1 MKESKESKRSRGGQV
16 SQQVEKSAYSKV
28 KKETVDTSTLIPSGS
43 TMLNLACTDN
53 PHGAFVLGRIVT
65 LPGGSASG
73 KTMLMLT
80 MLAEC
85 ANDKRFDDYDLIY
98 DDGEETCDG
107 FDIPYLFGSKLVDRV
122 IAPQYNENDE
132 PLHSETIQDFKANI
146 LIKAKDKKPFI
157 YILDSLDSLT
167 TDEELKKEYRQALI
181 KAKDPDAVKELKG
194 SYKTEKAKA
203 IGETLRMINSQI
215 KHTKSALFIVQ
226 QERANIGV
234 MFGSKKTTSGGK
246 APFFYSTHQVW
257 LNMKTSITKEV
268 KKLKRKTGNTITA
281 KVKKNKVT
289 GKLRDVEFDI
299 YYDYGLDCVGS
310 CVDFLV
316 SSGYWKKSGKII
328 LANDLDLEEPK
339 NKLVEKIESEGLQ
352 KKLQEVTG
360 KAWLE
365 IEDALKLNRNRRFK

>member
-1 MKESKESKRSRGGQV
+1 MEGRKRRRSLSEQV
-16 SQQVEKSAYSKV
+16 KKSAE
-28 KKETVDTSTLIPSGS
+28 KKIEKKTIDTSTLIPSGS
-43 TMLNLACTDN
+43 TMLNLACSDSSL
-53 PHGAFVLGRIVT
+53 GAFALGRIVT

-85 ANDKRFDDYDLIY
+85 IQDKRFDDYDLIY

-107 FDIPYLFGSKLVDRV
+107 FDIKYLFGSKLVSRAT
-122 IAPQYNENDE
+122 APHYDENGE

-146 LIKAKDKKPFI
+146 LMRVKNDKPFI

-167 TDEELKKEYRQALI
+167 TDEELEKEYRQALT
-181 KAKDPDAVKELKG
+181 KAKNPDAVKELKG

-203 IGETLRMINSQI
+203 IGETLRMINNKL

-234 MFGSKKTTSGGK
+234 TFGSKKTTSGGM

-257 LNMKTSITKEV
+257 LNSKVTIIKEV
-268 KKLKRKTGNTITA
+268 KKQKRKTGNKIIA
-281 KVKKNKVT
+281 KVTKNKIT

-299 YYDYGLDCVGS
+299 FYDYGLDDIAS
-310 CVDFLV
+310 CVDFLI
-316 SSGYWKKSGKII
+316 SSNHWKKIGASID
-328 LANDLDLEEPK
+328 AQELDLLVPK
-339 NKLVEKIESEGLQ
+339 NVLIKKIEDNKWQ
-352 KKLQEVTG
+352 KQLQEITD
-360 KAWLE
+360 KIWLE
-365 IEDALKLNRNRRFK
+365 IEESLRLDRKRRF

>member
-1 MKESKESKRSRGGQV
+1 MANRRRRKLSE
-16 SQQVEKSAYSKV
+16 QVEESAN
-28 KKETVDTSTLIPSGS
+28 KKIERKEIDTSILIPSGN
-43 TMLNLACTDN
+43 TMLNLACSDN
-53 PHGAFVLGRIVT
+53 PFGAFALGRIVT

-85 ANDKRFDDYDLIY
+85 ANDERFDDYNLIY

-107 FDIPYLFGSKLVDRV
+107 FDIEYLFGTKLANRI
-122 IAPQYNENDE
+122 IAPQYDENTE
-132 PLHSETIQDFKANI
+132 SIYSETIQDFKANI
-146 LIKAKDKKPFI
+146 LTKVKAKESFI

-203 IGETLRMINSQI
+203 IGETLRMINNQL

-234 MFGSKKTTSGGK
+234 TFGLTKTTSGGM

-257 LNMKTSITKEV
+257 LNKKATLTKTI
-268 KKLKRKTGNTITA
+268 KKQERKTGNKVIA
-281 KVKKNKVT
+281 KVTKNKIT
-289 GKLRDVEFDI
+289 GKLRDVEFDT
-299 YYDYGLDCVGS
+299 YYDYGIDDLSS
-310 CVDFLV
+310 CIDFLV
-316 SSGYWKKSGKII
+316 SAGHWKKTDAII
-328 LANDLDLEEPK
+328 CAYDLDLSDSK
-339 NKLVEKIESEGLQ
+339 KDLIEKIEDKRLQ
-352 KKLQEVTG
+352 NEVQVITG
-360 KAWLE
+360 NVWLE
-365 IEDALKLNRNRRFK
+365 IEESLRLNRSRRFE

>member
-1 MKESKESKRSRGGQV
+1 MQRRRRKLSE
-16 SQQVEKSAYSKV
+16 QVEESAG
-28 KKETVDTSTLIPSGS
+28 KKIERKKIDNSILIPSGS

-53 PHGAFVLGRIVT
+53 PYGAFALGRIVT

-85 ANDKRFDDYDLIY
+85 VNDKRFDDYDLIY

-107 FDIPYLFGSKLVDRV
+107 FDIKYLFGNGLTKRM
-122 IAPQYNENDE
+122 IAPQKNEDGE

-146 LIKAKDKKPFI
+146 LTRTKEEKPFI

-181 KAKDPDAVKELKG
+181 KAKDPEAVKELKG

-203 IGETLRMINSQI
+203 IGETLRMINNQL

-234 MFGSKKTTSGGK
+234 TFGSKKTTSGGM

-257 LNMKTSITKEV
+257 LNLKKSIDKEV
-268 KKLKRKTGNTITA
+268 KKQKRKIGHKIIA
-281 KVKKNKVT
+281 KVKKNKIT

-299 YYDYGLDCVGS
+299 FYDYGVDCVAS
-310 CVDFLV
+310 CIDFLV
-316 SSGYWKKSGKII
+316 SAGYWKKTNAGISSPDFDTMSKKNLIEII
-328 LANDLDLEEPK
+328 ETQK
-339 NKLVEKIESEGLQ
+339 LQ
-352 KKLQEVTG
+352 KKLQQITG
-360 KAWLE
+360 KIWLE
-365 IEDALKLNRNRRFK
+365 IEESLRLKRERKFK